1 MEQMVECAGCHAMV
15 PPAKAFCPNCGEPM
29 EAEEQRRSN
38 RGIENMAQTVIGVSL
53 SQLQTPEPEAAPA
66 SPPPAAAQPA
76 PLQTPPVAAPPAT
89 PAPPPVAEKPAAA
102 PVAQPTP
109 SSGGSKAPLF
119 IIGGIVV
126 VVILLAL
133 LVALLFF
140 AGILTFTVTG

>member
-89 PAPPPVAEKPAAA
+89 PAPPVAEKPAAA